1 MMRAAGVQKNWHQ
14 TPGCL
19 VFWLGLESETHPHP
33 GPEPYAMDTRRELG
47 KFTALRDLLHA
58 RVVLGGDRRFHGLD
72 VILNEF
78 ADAEGVVTFPFYES
92 MAELAEAA
100 LAEARR

>member
-1 MMRAAGVQKNWHQ
+1 MEQAAGVAKEWHQ

-19 VFWLGLESETHPHP
+19 IFWLGLENRDDPHP

-47 KFTALRDLLHA
+47 KFTALRDRLKA
-58 RVVLGGDRRFHGLD
+58 RVVLGGDRQFYGLD

-78 ADAEGVVTFPFYES
+78 AYADGVEKFPFYES
-92 MAELAEAA
+92 MSELVTAAIAEAIT
-100 LAEARR
+100 